1 MRLDLLPSA
10 VAPPIH
16 RAAPSSDGLRLIAS
30 GMVYLLVVCFVVLVT
45 SAQSVLGGAAS
56 VPSRLFDDRDLV
68 ALFGW
73 VGMMIT
79 GVSVIIIPNHLGVR
93 LRPLYL
99 PRLHFV
105 LANVGL
111 AGFFGADLLAPGSA
125 APEVFLGLVAASFL
139 IFGLGAL
146 ATVAPFVHLSRS
158 RSRVATATSGEH
170 RTTD

>member
-1 MRLDLLPSA
+1 VTLNLLSPSDA
-10 VAPPIH
+10 SPARRTV
-16 RAAPSSDGLRLIAS
+16 PSSDGLRLIAS
-30 GMVYLLVVCFVVLVT
+30 GMAYLLLVCLVVIVT
-45 SAQSVLGGAAS
+45 SALSILQGEAS

-99 PRLHFV
+99 PRLHLV

-111 AGFFGADLLAPGSA
+111 AGFFGTDLLAPVSA
-125 APEVFLGLVAASFL
+125 APQVFLGLVAASFL
-139 IFGLGAL
+139 FFGLGVL
-146 ATVAPFVHLSRS
+146 MTLAPFVHLSSARAKDADPGAS
-158 RSRVATATSGEH
+158 RRRTA
-170 RTTD
+170 D